1 MAEKQP
7 GSEDEQNE
15 GEDSKDRFRR
25 LMASDEDKS
34 SSESEERSAEKA
46 ELGKDDEA
54 ANSELSDTRPSK
66 AVQAAQSSTEA
77 EEIPPDEADTV
88 HPGELDLSFTPAP
101 PPLGDTP
108 ITSPPSTDS
117 LGMPLPQRVPERDI
131 DATQVSGA
139 AYSGSS
145 STENANETSP
155 IKRIIERLRG
165 RMNFARSGCFLRS
178 LILTAFSLILI
189 GVLGLAFALFQYSA
203 IASSLPS
210 VDDLRN
216 RASQFETTRI
226 LDADGNLLYEILDPS
241 AGRRTYVPLEEIS
254 PFMVAAIVA
263 TEDKEF
269 YENPGFSPF
278 AILRAFYQNITSGEV
293 VSGASTITQQLARI
307 LLLDPE
313 EASSISYL
321 RKVREAI
328 LAAEITRRYEKDE
341 ILELYLNEIYY
352 GNLAYGVQAAAETYF
367 SSSANELDLA
377 QASFLAGLPQAP
389 SVYDIYSNSEVT
401 LLRQQDVL
409 RAMHELS
416 VEQNCIYVSNHPDT
430 VCVGLDLAAEA
441 ALFMLDYEFNTPD
454 IQILQPH
461 WVHYIRALLEE
472 QFDPQTIY
480 RSGFTVHTTLDPQLQ
495 SMAQETVSQQVAL
508 LADRNAG
515 SGALVAVHP
524 SSGAIL
530 AMVGSADFYNED
542 IDGQINMALSP
553 RQPGSSIK
561 PLTYTAAFELG
572 WTPATLLWDVESEF
586 PPSGNPD
593 DPREPYVPVNYDDR
607 HHGPVTVRTALANSY
622 NIPAVKV
629 LDFVGIYDDPE
640 TEEAEGLIAF
650 AHRMGITDLN
660 ESDYGLSLTLGGGE
674 VKLLDLTG
682 AYAIF
687 ANQGNLVTP
696 YAISLIVDHGGEV
709 VFEAEN
715 GAADQ
720 VIRPEHAFLISSILS
735 DNQARIPSFGPN
747 SILNLPFQAAAKTG
761 TTNDFRDN
769 WTMGFT
775 PDLAVG
781 VWVGNPDFSPM
792 DGTSGLSGAAPIWAE
807 FMQQAV
813 DYLVDG
819 QPQAF
824 ERPEG
829 IVEKV
834 ICSISGAEPSEHCSG
849 EHREFFADDQPPE
862 PKEEDLWQD
871 LLIDTWTG
879 LRASPQCSEF
889 TEKIFAM
896 NVQDPWAIEWLTDTS
911 TGRNWAE
918 DRGFEEPIFFTPE
931 EACDEKDPR
940 PVVNIIIPDDGD
952 SLTNSPLDIV
962 AQVDSD
968 QYFDH
973 YVLEFAYGENPD
985 PWDWEELRS
994 RDNPVE
1000 NPDKIFTWGLTDLDS
1015 GILSLRLILHSTRDT
1030 FAEHVILLDI
1040 QLPTPTPT
1048 STPTA
1053 TATATFSETPT
1064 ATQTSTASN
1073 TATETLVLSDTP
1085 TASETLSPSLTPTET
1100 EIPSPT
1106 P

>member
-1 MAEKQP
+1 MTDEQP
-7 GSEDEQNE
+7 RSEDEQKD
-15 GEDSKDRFRR
+15 GEESKDRFRR
-25 LMASDEDKS
+25 LMASDEEKS
-34 SSESEERSAEKA
+34 STEPKEESAT
-46 ELGKDDEA
+46 GKEDEVEA
-54 ANSELSDTRPSK
+54 SKLSDTQPSK
-66 AVQAAQSSTEA
+66 AVPVSQSSSDS
-77 EEIPPDEADTV
+77 EEVPPDEADTV
-88 HPGELDLSFTPAP
+88 HPGDGDLSFTPAP

-108 ITSPPSTDS
+108 ITSPPAMDAS
-117 LGMPLPQRVPERDI
+117 GMPLPQRVPERDI
-131 DATQVSGA
+131 DGTHVSGA
-139 AYSGSS
+139 VYSASTA
-145 STENANETSP
+145 TENVSKTSSD
-155 IKRIIERLRG
+155 KNFLARIRTLT
-165 RMNFARSGCFLRS
+165 NFARSGCLMRGF
-178 LILTAFSLILI
+178 ILAAFSFILI
-189 GVLGLAFALFQYSA
+189 GVFGIAFALFQYSA

-210 VDDLRN
+210 VDDLRD

-226 LDADGNLLYEILDPS
+226 LDANGNLLYEILDPN
-241 AGRRTYVPLEEIS
+241 AGRRTYVPLDEIS

-269 YENPGFSPF
+269 YANPGFSPL
-278 AILRAFYQNITSGEV
+278 AIIRAFYQNITSGEV

-367 SSSANELDLA
+367 GSSASELDLA
-377 QASFLAGLPQAP
+377 QASMLAGLPQAP
-389 SVYDIYSNSEVT
+389 SVYDIYSNNEAT

-416 VEQNCIYVSNHPDT
+416 NEQNCIFVSNDPEK

-441 ALFMLDYEFNTPD
+441 ALFLLDYEFNTPD
-454 IQILQPH
+454 IQIRQPH
-461 WVHYIRALLEE
+461 WVHYIRSLLEE
-472 QFDPQTIY
+472 QYDPQTIY
-480 RSGFTVHTTLDPQLQ
+480 RSGFTVYTTLDPQLQ
-495 SMAQETVSQQVAL
+495 AMAQETLSQQVAA

-515 SGALVAVHP
+515 SGALVAVQP
-524 SSGAIL
+524 SNGAIL

-542 IDGQINMALSP
+542 IDGQINMAVSP

-561 PLTYTAAFELG
+561 PLTYAAAFELG

-593 DPREPYVPVNYDDR
+593 DPREPYIPVNYDER
-607 HHGPVTVRTALANSY
+607 HHGPITVRTALANSY

-640 TEEAEGLIAF
+640 TDETEGLIAF

-660 ESDYGLSLTLGGGE
+660 ELDYGLSLTLGGGE
-674 VKLLDLTG
+674 VQLLDLTG
-682 AYAIF
+682 AYATF
-687 ANQGNLVTP
+687 ANQGELVTP
-696 YAISLIVDHGGEV
+696 YAISRIVDHGGEV
-709 VFEAEN
+709 VFEAESV
-715 GAADQ
+715 AAEQ

-747 SILNLPFQAAAKTG
+747 SILNLPFPAAAKTG

-781 VWVGNPDFSPM
+781 VWVGNPDFTPM

-807 FMQQAV
+807 FMQQAI

-819 QPQAF
+819 QPQPF
-824 ERPEG
+824 SQPNG
-829 IVEKV
+829 IVETV
-834 ICSISGAEPSEHCSG
+834 ICSISGAEPSERCSG
-849 EHREFFADDQPPE
+849 ERREFFAADQPPE

-931 EACDEKDPR
+931 EACDEDDSR
-940 PVVNIIIPDDGD
+940 PVVSIIIPDDGD
-952 SLTNSPLDIV
+952 SLTSSPLEIV

-968 QYFDH
+968 QYFDR

-1000 NPDKIFTWGLTDLDS
+1000 SPDKIYTWDLSDLKS
-1015 GILSLRLILHSTRDT
+1015 GILSLRLILHSTTDT
-1030 FAEHVILLDI
+1030 FAEHIILLDI

-1048 STPTA
+1048 PTPSPTA
-1053 TATATFSETPT
+1053 TATFTATPT
-1064 ATQTSTASN
+1064 ASQTLTPSDTP
-1073 TATETLVLSDTP
+1073 TETLVASETP
-1085 TASETLSPSLTPTET
+1085 TASETSTPSLTPTET
-1100 EIPSPT
+1100 EIPSSPT